1 MSNMYTFLV
10 LFLYFKCKELERTS
24 TLNTKWICNVPIS
37 EAPFKD
43 PHIQS
48 KQVGRNY
55 IKY

>member
-24 TLNTKWICNVPIS
+24 TLNTKWMCKIPIS

-43 PHIQS
+43 IQS
-48 KQVGRNY
+48 KQVGHNY